1 MTQLTKTFTAIA
13 AAAALS
19 AAVLVTPT
27 QPAQARGGAVAAG
40 LLRSPLLVAPRAVLG
55 WLGLARAPRPR
66 LRLIAPNTRRL

>member
-27 QPAQARGGAVAAG
+27 QPAQARGGG
-40 LLRSPLLVAPRAVLG
+40 RSIRPPLLPP
-55 WLGLARAPRPR
+55 PRP
-66 LRLIAPNTRRL
+66 LPC